1 MSVYILGGA
10 TMKTSRN
17 LSVMDRYMTLWVFLA
32 MVIGILSGFI
42 FPSLP
47 KLINSWSVGTTSIPI
62 AIGLI
67 LMLYPP
73 LTKVNYGKMGDVFSD
88 KKELTFSLIQ
98 NWVVGPLLMF
108 ALAIIFLRNYP
119 SYMIG
124 LIMIGLAR
132 CIAMV
137 IVWNELAHGN
147 NDYAA
152 GLVAINSIFQIIFYS
167 IYAYLFISILPKF
180 FGIQTQ
186 TVNITMS
193 EIAKTVFIYLGIPF
207 ILGISSRYLI
217 IKSKGRGWFEDKY
230 VPKISRITTWALLF
244 TIVVMF
250 SVKGARV
257 VELPL
262 DAVRVAVPLLLY
274 FVLMFFITFWIA
286 KKTGTSYS
294 ISATQSFTAASNNFE
309 LAVAVT
315 VGIFGLNS
323 GEAFAAVIG
332 PMVEVPMMILLV
344 DVALW
349 IKRKFY

>member
-1 MSVYILGGA
+1 
-10 TMKTSRN
+10 MKTSKN
-17 LSVMDRYMTLWVFLA
+17 LSFMDRYMTLWVFLA
-32 MVIGILSGFI
+32 MALGILSGFI

-73 LTKVNYGKMGDVFSD
+73 LTKVNYGKMGDVFRD
-88 KKELTFSLIQ
+88 KKELSFSLIQ
-98 NWVVGPLLMF
+98 NWIVGPLLMF
-108 ALAIIFLRNYP
+108 ALAIIFLHNYP
-119 SYMIG
+119 NYMIG
-124 LIMIGLAR
+124 LIMIGLSR

-152 GLVAINSIFQIIFYS
+152 GLVALNSIFQIIFYS
-167 IYAYLFISILPKF
+167 IYAYIFISVLPKL
-180 FGIQTQ
+180 FGIKTQ
-186 TVNITMS
+186 TVNITMG

-207 ILGISSRYLI
+207 ILGVCSRYLI
-217 IKSKGRGWFEDKY
+217 IKSKGKDWFEDKY

-250 SVKGARV
+250 SVKGAKV
-257 VELPL
+257 VQLPL
-262 DAVRVAVPLLLY
+262 DAIRIAIPLLLY
-274 FVLMFFITFWIA
+274 FILMFFLTFWIA
-286 KKTGTSYS
+286 KRTGTNYP
-294 ISATQSFTAASNNFE
+294 ISATQSFTASSNNFE

-315 VGIFGLNS
+315 VGVFGLNS

-332 PMVEVPMMILLV
+332 PMIEVPVMMLLV
-344 DVALW
+344 DVSLW
-349 IKRKFY
+349 IKRRFY

>member
-1 MSVYILGGA
+1 
-10 TMKTSRN
+10 MKTSKN
-17 LSVMDRYMTLWVFLA
+17 LSFMDRYMTLWVFLA
-32 MVIGILSGFI
+32 MALGILSGFI

-73 LTKVNYGKMGDVFSD
+73 LTKVNYEKMGDVFRD
-88 KKELTFSLIQ
+88 KKELSFSLIQ
-98 NWVVGPLLMF
+98 NWIVGPLLMF
-108 ALAIIFLRNYP
+108 ALAIIFLHNYP
-119 SYMIG
+119 NYMIG

-152 GLVAINSIFQIIFYS
+152 GLVALNSIFQIIFYS
-167 IYAYLFISILPKF
+167 IYAYIFISVLPKL
-180 FGIQTQ
+180 FGIKTQ
-186 TVNITMS
+186 TVNITMG

-207 ILGISSRYLI
+207 ILEVCSRYLI
-217 IKSKGRGWFEDKY
+217 IKGKGKDWFEDKY

-250 SVKGARV
+250 SVKGAKV
-257 VELPL
+257 VQLPL
-262 DAVRVAVPLLLY
+262 DAIRIAIPLLLY
-274 FVLMFFITFWIA
+274 FILMFFLTFWIA
-286 KKTGTSYS
+286 KRTGTNYP
-294 ISATQSFTAASNNFE
+294 ISATQSFTASSNNFE

-315 VGIFGLNS
+315 VGVFGLNS
-323 GEAFAAVIG
+323 GEAFTAVIG
-332 PMVEVPMMILLV
+332 PMIEVPVMMLLV
-344 DVALW
+344 DVSLW
-349 IKRKFY
+349 IKRRFY

>member
-1 MSVYILGGA
+1 MY
-10 TMKTSRN
+10 TSKN
-17 LSVMDRYMTLWVFLA
+17 LSIMDRYMTLWVFLA
-32 MVIGILSGFI
+32 IALGILSGFV

-73 LTKVNYGKMGDVFSD
+73 LTKVNYEKMGDVFRD

-119 SYMIG
+119 NYMIG

-152 GLVAINSIFQIIFYS
+152 GLVALNSLFQIIFYS
-167 IYAYLFISILPKF
+167 VYGYLFISVLPKL

-207 ILGISSRYLI
+207 ILGIGSRYLI
-217 IKSKGRGWFEDKY
+217 INTKGRDWFEDKY

-257 VELPL
+257 VQLPL
-262 DAVRVAVPLLLY
+262 DAVQIAIPLLLY

-286 KKTGTSYS
+286 KKTGTNYS

-332 PMVEVPMMILLV
+332 PMVEVPVMILLV

-349 IKRKFY
+349 IKRRFY

>member
-1 MSVYILGGA
+1 MH
-10 TMKTSRN
+10 TSKN
-17 LSVMDRYMTLWVFLA
+17 LSIMDRYMTLWVFLA
-32 MVIGILSGFI
+32 MALGILSGFV

-73 LTKVNYGKMGDVFSD
+73 LTKVNYEKMGDVFRD

-119 SYMIG
+119 NYMIG

-152 GLVAINSIFQIIFYS
+152 GLVALNSLFQIIFYS
-167 IYAYLFISILPKF
+167 VYGYLFISVLPKL

-207 ILGISSRYLI
+207 ILGIGSRYLI
-217 IKSKGRGWFEDKY
+217 INTKGRDWFEDKY

-257 VELPL
+257 VQLPL
-262 DAVRVAVPLLLY
+262 DAVRIAIPLLLY

-286 KKTGTSYS
+286 KKTGTNYS

-332 PMVEVPMMILLV
+332 PMVEVPVMILLV

-349 IKRKFY
+349 IKRRFY

>member
-1 MSVYILGGA
+1 MH
-10 TMKTSRN
+10 TSKN
-17 LSVMDRYMTLWVFLA
+17 LSIMDRYMTLWVFLA
-32 MVIGILSGFI
+32 MALGILSGFV

-73 LTKVNYGKMGDVFSD
+73 LTKVNYDKMGDIFRD

-119 SYMIG
+119 NYMIG

-152 GLVAINSIFQIIFYS
+152 GLVALNSLFQIIFYS
-167 IYAYLFISILPKF
+167 VYGYLFISVLPKL

-186 TVNITMS
+186 TVNITMG

-207 ILGISSRYLI
+207 ILGIGSRYLI
-217 IKSKGRGWFEDKY
+217 INTKGRDWFEDKY

-250 SVKGARV
+250 SVKGAQV
-257 VELPL
+257 VQLPL
-262 DAVRVAVPLLLY
+262 DAVRIAIPLLLY

-286 KKTGTSYS
+286 KKTGTNYS

-332 PMVEVPMMILLV
+332 PMVEVPVMILLV

-349 IKRKFY
+349 IKRRFY

>member
-1 MSVYILGGA
+1 MH
-10 TMKTSRN
+10 TSKN
-17 LSVMDRYMTLWVFLA
+17 LSIMDRYMTLWVFLA
-32 MVIGILSGFI
+32 MALGILSGFV

-73 LTKVNYGKMGDVFSD
+73 LTKVNYEKMGDVFRD

-119 SYMIG
+119 NYMIG

-152 GLVAINSIFQIIFYS
+152 GLVALNSLFQIIFYS
-167 IYAYLFISILPKF
+167 VYGYLFISVLPKL

-217 IKSKGRGWFEDKY
+217 INTKGRDWFEDKY

-257 VELPL
+257 VQLPL
-262 DAVRVAVPLLLY
+262 DAVRIAIPLLLY

-286 KKTGTSYS
+286 KKTGTNYS

-332 PMVEVPMMILLV
+332 PMVEVPVMILLV

-349 IKRKFY
+349 IKRRFY

>member
-1 MSVYILGGA
+1 
-10 TMKTSRN
+10 MKKSKN
-17 LSVMDRYMTLWVFLA
+17 LSFMDRYMTLWVFLA
-32 MVIGILSGFI
+32 MALGILSGFI

-73 LTKVNYGKMGDVFSD
+73 LTKVNYEKMGDVFRD
-88 KKELTFSLIQ
+88 KKELSFSLIQ
-98 NWVVGPLLMF
+98 NWIVGPLLMF
-108 ALAIIFLRNYP
+108 ALAIIFLHNYP
-119 SYMIG
+119 NYMIG

-152 GLVAINSIFQIIFYS
+152 GLVALNSIFQIIFYS
-167 IYAYLFISILPKF
+167 IYAYIFISVLPKL
-180 FGIQTQ
+180 FGIKTQ
-186 TVNITMS
+186 TVNITMG

-207 ILGISSRYLI
+207 ILGVCSRYLI
-217 IKSKGRGWFEDKY
+217 INGKGKDWFEDKY
-230 VPKISRITTWALLF
+230 VPKISRITAWALLF

-250 SVKGARV
+250 SVKGAKV
-257 VELPL
+257 VQLPL
-262 DAVRVAVPLLLY
+262 DAIRIAIPLLLY
-274 FVLMFFITFWIA
+274 FILMFFLTFWIA
-286 KKTGTSYS
+286 KRTGTNYP
-294 ISATQSFTAASNNFE
+294 ISATQSFTASSNNFE

-315 VGIFGLNS
+315 VGVFGLNS

-332 PMVEVPMMILLV
+332 PMIEVPVMMLLV
-344 DVALW
+344 DVSLW
-349 IKRKFY
+349 IKRRFY

>member
-1 MSVYILGGA
+1 
-10 TMKTSRN
+10 MKTSKN
-17 LSVMDRYMTLWVFLA
+17 LSFMDRYMTLWVFLA
-32 MVIGILSGFI
+32 MALGILSGFI

-47 KLINSWSVGTTSIPI
+47 KLINSWSIGTTSIPI

-73 LTKVNYGKMGDVFSD
+73 LTKVNYGKMGDVFRD
-88 KKELTFSLIQ
+88 KKELSFSLIQ
-98 NWVVGPLLMF
+98 NWIVGPLLMF
-108 ALAIIFLRNYP
+108 ALAIIFLHNYP
-119 SYMIG
+119 NYMIG

-152 GLVAINSIFQIIFYS
+152 GLVALNSIFQIIFYS
-167 IYAYLFISILPKF
+167 IYAYIFISVLPKL
-180 FGIQTQ
+180 FGIKTQ
-186 TVNITMS
+186 TVNITMG

-207 ILGISSRYLI
+207 ILGVCSRYLI
-217 IKSKGRGWFEDKY
+217 INGKGKDWFEDKY

-250 SVKGARV
+250 SVKGAKV
-257 VELPL
+257 VRLPL
-262 DAVRVAVPLLLY
+262 DAIRIAIPLLLY
-274 FVLMFFITFWIA
+274 FILMFFLTFWIA
-286 KKTGTSYS
+286 KRTGTNYP
-294 ISATQSFTAASNNFE
+294 ISATQSFTASSNNFE

-315 VGIFGLNS
+315 VGVFGLNS

-332 PMVEVPMMILLV
+332 PMIEVPVMMLLV
-344 DVALW
+344 DVSLW
-349 IKRKFY
+349 IKRRFY

>member
-1 MSVYILGGA
+1 
-10 TMKTSRN
+10 MKKSKN
-17 LSVMDRYMTLWVFLA
+17 LSFMDRYMTLWVFLA
-32 MVIGILSGFI
+32 MALGILSGFI

-47 KLINSWSVGTTSIPI
+47 KLINSWSIGTTSIPI

-73 LTKVNYGKMGDVFSD
+73 LTKVNYGKMGDVFRD
-88 KKELTFSLIQ
+88 KKELSFSLIQ
-98 NWVVGPLLMF
+98 NWIVGPLLMF
-108 ALAIIFLRNYP
+108 ALAIIFLHNYP
-119 SYMIG
+119 NYMIG

-152 GLVAINSIFQIIFYS
+152 GLVALNSIFQIIFYS
-167 IYAYLFISILPKF
+167 IYAYIFISVLPKL
-180 FGIQTQ
+180 FGIKTQ
-186 TVNITMS
+186 TVNITMG

-207 ILGISSRYLI
+207 ILGFCSRYLI
-217 IKSKGRGWFEDKY
+217 IKGKGKDWFEDKY

-250 SVKGARV
+250 SVKGAKV
-257 VELPL
+257 VQLPL
-262 DAVRVAVPLLLY
+262 DAIRIAIPLLLY
-274 FVLMFFITFWIA
+274 FILMFFLTFWIA
-286 KKTGTSYS
+286 KRTGTNYP
-294 ISATQSFTAASNNFE
+294 ISATQSFTASSNNFE

-315 VGIFGLNS
+315 VGVFGLNS

-332 PMVEVPMMILLV
+332 PMIEVPVMMLLV
-344 DVALW
+344 DVSLW
-349 IKRKFY
+349 IKRRFY

>member
-1 MSVYILGGA
+1 MH
-10 TMKTSRN
+10 TSKN
-17 LSVMDRYMTLWVFLA
+17 LSIMDRYMTLWVFLA
-32 MVIGILSGFI
+32 MALGILSGFV

-47 KLINSWSVGTTSIPI
+47 KLVNSWSVGTTSIPI

-73 LTKVNYGKMGDVFSD
+73 LTKVNYEKMGDVFRD

-119 SYMIG
+119 NYMIG

-152 GLVAINSIFQIIFYS
+152 GLVALNSLFQIIFYS
-167 IYAYLFISILPKF
+167 VYGYLFISVLPKL

-186 TVNITMS
+186 TVNITMG

-207 ILGISSRYLI
+207 ILGIGSRYLI
-217 IKSKGRGWFEDKY
+217 INTKGRDWFEDKY

-250 SVKGARV
+250 SVKGAQV
-257 VELPL
+257 VQLPL
-262 DAVRVAVPLLLY
+262 DAVRIAIPLLLY

-286 KKTGTSYS
+286 KKTGTNYS

-332 PMVEVPMMILLV
+332 PMVEVPVMILLV

-349 IKRKFY
+349 IKRRFY

>member
-1 MSVYILGGA
+1 MVVYMGGII
-10 TMKTSRN
+10 MKTSKN
-17 LSVMDRYMTLWVFLA
+17 LSFMDRYMTLWVFLA
-32 MVIGILSGFI
+32 MALGIISGFI

-47 KLINSWSVGTTSIPI
+47 KLINSWSIGTTSIPI

-73 LTKVNYGKMGDVFSD
+73 LTKVNYEKMGDVFKD
-88 KKELTFSLIQ
+88 KKELAFSLIQ
-98 NWVVGPLLMF
+98 NWVIGPMLMF
-108 ALAIIFLRNYP
+108 ILAIIFLRNYP
-119 SYMIG
+119 NYMIG
-124 LIMIGLAR
+124 LIMIGLSR

-152 GLVAINSIFQIIFYS
+152 GLVALNSLFQIIFYS
-167 IYAYLFISILPKF
+167 VYAYIFISVLPKI

-186 TVNITMS
+186 MINITMS

-207 ILGISSRYLI
+207 ILGICSRYLI
-217 IKSKGRGWFEDKY
+217 INKKGKAWFDDKY
-230 VPKISRITTWALLF
+230 VPKIGRITTWALLF

-250 SVKGARV
+250 SVKGAKV
-257 VELPL
+257 VQLPL
-262 DAVRVAVPLLLY
+262 DAVRIAVPLLLY
-274 FVLMFFITFWIA
+274 FVLMFFITFYIA

-332 PMVEVPMMILLV
+332 PMVEVPVMILLV
-344 DVALW
+344 NVALW
-349 IKRKFY
+349 LKKRFY

>member
-1 MSVYILGGA
+1 MH
-10 TMKTSRN
+10 TSKN
-17 LSVMDRYMTLWVFLA
+17 LSIMDRYMTLWVFLA
-32 MVIGILSGFI
+32 MALGILSGFV

-73 LTKVNYGKMGDVFSD
+73 LTKVNYDKMGDVFRD

-119 SYMIG
+119 NYMIG

-152 GLVAINSIFQIIFYS
+152 GLVALNSLFQIIFYS
-167 IYAYLFISILPKF
+167 VYGYLFISVLPKL

-207 ILGISSRYLI
+207 ILGIGSRYLI
-217 IKSKGRGWFEDKY
+217 INTKGRDWFEDKY

-250 SVKGARV
+250 SVKGAQV
-257 VELPL
+257 VQLPL
-262 DAVRVAVPLLLY
+262 DAVRIAIPLLLY

-286 KKTGTSYS
+286 KKTGTNYS

-332 PMVEVPMMILLV
+332 PMVEVPVMILLV

-349 IKRKFY
+349 IKRRFY

>member
-1 MSVYILGGA
+1 
-10 TMKTSRN
+10 MKKSKN
-17 LSVMDRYMTLWVFLA
+17 LSFMDRYMTLWVFLA
-32 MVIGILSGFI
+32 MALGILSGFI

-47 KLINSWSVGTTSIPI
+47 KLINSWSIGTTSIPI

-73 LTKVNYGKMGDVFSD
+73 LTKVNYGKMGDVFRD
-88 KKELTFSLIQ
+88 KKELSFSLIQ
-98 NWVVGPLLMF
+98 NWIVEPLLMF
-108 ALAIIFLRNYP
+108 ALAIIFLHNYP
-119 SYMIG
+119 NYMIG

-152 GLVAINSIFQIIFYS
+152 GLVALNSIFEIIFYS
-167 IYAYLFISILPKF
+167 IYAYIFISVLPKL
-180 FGIQTQ
+180 FGIKTQ
-186 TVNITMS
+186 TVNITMG

-207 ILGISSRYLI
+207 ILGVCSRYLI
-217 IKSKGRGWFEDKY
+217 IKSKGKDWFEDKY

-250 SVKGARV
+250 SVKGAKV
-257 VELPL
+257 VQLPL
-262 DAVRVAVPLLLY
+262 DAIRIAIPLLLY
-274 FVLMFFITFWIA
+274 FILMFFLTFWIA
-286 KKTGTSYS
+286 KRTGTNYP
-294 ISATQSFTAASNNFE
+294 ISATQSFTASSNNFE

-315 VGIFGLNS
+315 VGVFGLNS

-332 PMVEVPMMILLV
+332 PMIEVPVMMLLV
-344 DVALW
+344 DVSLW
-349 IKRKFY
+349 IKRRFY

>member
-1 MSVYILGGA
+1 MH
-10 TMKTSRN
+10 TSKN
-17 LSVMDRYMTLWVFLA
+17 LSIMDRYMTLWVFLA
-32 MVIGILSGFI
+32 MALGILSGFV

-73 LTKVNYGKMGDVFSD
+73 LTKVNYEKMGDVFRD

-119 SYMIG
+119 NYMIG

-152 GLVAINSIFQIIFYS
+152 GLVALNSLFQIIFYS
-167 IYAYLFISILPKF
+167 VYGYLFISVLPKL

-186 TVNITMS
+186 TVNITMG

-207 ILGISSRYLI
+207 ILGIGSRYLI
-217 IKSKGRGWFEDKY
+217 INTKGRDWFEDKY

-257 VELPL
+257 VQLPL
-262 DAVRVAVPLLLY
+262 DAVQIAIPLLLY

-286 KKTGTSYS
+286 KKTGTNYS

-332 PMVEVPMMILLV
+332 PMVEVPVMILLV

-349 IKRKFY
+349 IKRRFY

>member
-1 MSVYILGGA
+1 
-10 TMKTSRN
+10 MKTSKN
-17 LSVMDRYMTLWVFLA
+17 LSFMDRYMTLWVFLA
-32 MVIGILSGFI
+32 MALGILSGFI

-73 LTKVNYGKMGDVFSD
+73 LTKVNYEKMGDVFRD
-88 KKELTFSLIQ
+88 KKELSFSLIQ
-98 NWVVGPLLMF
+98 NWIVGPLLMF
-108 ALAIIFLRNYP
+108 ALAIIFLHNYP
-119 SYMIG
+119 NYMIG

-152 GLVAINSIFQIIFYS
+152 GLVALNSIFQIIFYS
-167 IYAYLFISILPKF
+167 IYAYIFISVLPKL
-180 FGIQTQ
+180 FGIKTQ
-186 TVNITMS
+186 TINITMG

-207 ILGISSRYLI
+207 ILGVCSRYLI
-217 IKSKGRGWFEDKY
+217 IKGKGKDWFEDKY

-250 SVKGARV
+250 SVKGAKV
-257 VELPL
+257 VQLPL
-262 DAVRVAVPLLLY
+262 DAIRIAIPLLLY
-274 FVLMFFITFWIA
+274 FILMFFLTFWIA
-286 KKTGTSYS
+286 KRTGTNYP
-294 ISATQSFTAASNNFE
+294 ISATQSFTASSNNFE

-315 VGIFGLNS
+315 VGVFGLNS

-332 PMVEVPMMILLV
+332 PMIEVPVMMLLV
-344 DVALW
+344 DVSLW
-349 IKRKFY
+349 IKRRFY

>member
-1 MSVYILGGA
+1 MQ
-10 TMKTSRN
+10 TSKN
-17 LSVMDRYMTLWVFLA
+17 LSIMDHYMTLWVFIA
-32 MVIGILSGFI
+32 MVLGICSAFI

-47 KLINSWSVGTTSIPI
+47 KLINSWSIGTTSIPI

-73 LTKVNYGKMGDVFSD
+73 LTKVNYNKMGDVFRD

-98 NWVVGPLLMF
+98 NWLVGPLLMF
-108 ALAIIFLRNYP
+108 ALAIIFLHNYP
-119 SYMIG
+119 NYMTG

-152 GLVAINSIFQIIFYS
+152 GLVALNSIFQILFYS
-167 IYAYLFISILPKF
+167 VYAYFLISILPKW

-186 TVNITMS
+186 AINITMS
-193 EIAKTVFIYLGIPF
+193 EIAKSVFIYLGIPF
-207 ILGISSRYLI
+207 TLGISSRYLI
-217 IKSKGRGWFEDKY
+217 IHSKGKKWFEERY
-230 VPKISRITTWALLF
+230 VPKVSRITTWALLF

-250 SVKGARV
+250 SVKGTRV
-257 VELPL
+257 VQLPL
-262 DAVRVAVPLLLY
+262 DAVMIAIPLIIY
-274 FVLMFFITFWIA
+274 FLLMFSITFWIA
-286 KKTGTSYS
+286 KKTHTNYS
-294 ISATQSFTAASNNFE
+294 ISATQAFTAASNNFE

-315 VGIFGLNS
+315 VAIFGLNS

-332 PMVEVPMMILLV
+332 PMAEVPVMILLV
-344 DVALW
+344 NVALW
-349 IKRKFY
+349 IKRNYY

>member
-1 MSVYILGGA
+1 
-10 TMKTSRN
+10 MKTSRN

-147 NDYAA
+147 GNKTVNTNVTNNGNGDNSQNNKQALPQTGNTKNDAAVA
-152 GLVAINSIFQIIFYS
+152 GLGLAGLL
-167 IYAYLFISILPKF
+167 A
-180 FGIQTQ
+180 
-186 TVNITMS
+186 M
-193 EIAKTVFIYLGIPF
+193 LG
-207 ILGISSRYLI
+207 LGGL
-217 IKSKGRGWFEDKY
+217 
-230 VPKISRITTWALLF
+230 
-244 TIVVMF
+244 
-250 SVKGARV
+250 
-257 VELPL
+257 
-262 DAVRVAVPLLLY
+262 
-274 FVLMFFITFWIA
+274 
-286 KKTGTSYS
+286 KK
-294 ISATQSFTAASNNFE
+294 
-309 LAVAVT
+309 
-315 VGIFGLNS
+315 
-323 GEAFAAVIG
+323 
-332 PMVEVPMMILLV
+332 
-344 DVALW
+344 
-349 IKRKFY
+349 KRN

>member
-1 MSVYILGGA
+1 MH
-10 TMKTSRN
+10 TSKN
-17 LSVMDRYMTLWVFLA
+17 LSIMDRYMTLWVFLA
-32 MVIGILSGFI
+32 MALGILSCFV

-73 LTKVNYGKMGDVFSD
+73 LTKVNYEKMGDVFRD

-119 SYMIG
+119 NYMIG

-152 GLVAINSIFQIIFYS
+152 GLVALNSLFQIIFYS
-167 IYAYLFISILPKF
+167 VYGYLFISVLPKL

-186 TVNITMS
+186 TVNITMG

-207 ILGISSRYLI
+207 ILGIGSRYLI
-217 IKSKGRGWFEDKY
+217 INTKGRDWFEDKY

-250 SVKGARV
+250 SVKGAQV
-257 VELPL
+257 VQLPL
-262 DAVRVAVPLLLY
+262 DAVRIAIPLLLY

-286 KKTGTSYS
+286 KKTGTNYS

-332 PMVEVPMMILLV
+332 PMVEVPVMILLV

-349 IKRKFY
+349 IKRRFY

>member
-1 MSVYILGGA
+1 MH
-10 TMKTSRN
+10 TSKN
-17 LSVMDRYMTLWVFLA
+17 LSIMDRYMTLWVFLA
-32 MVIGILSGFI
+32 MALGILSGFV

-73 LTKVNYGKMGDVFSD
+73 LTKVNYEKMGDVFRD

-119 SYMIG
+119 NYMIG

-152 GLVAINSIFQIIFYS
+152 GLVALNSLFQIIFYS
-167 IYAYLFISILPKF
+167 VYGYLFISVLPKF

-207 ILGISSRYLI
+207 ILGIGSRYLI
-217 IKSKGRGWFEDKY
+217 INTKGRDWFEDKY

-257 VELPL
+257 VQLPL
-262 DAVRVAVPLLLY
+262 DAVRIAIPLLLY

-286 KKTGTSYS
+286 KKTGTNYS

-332 PMVEVPMMILLV
+332 PMVEVPVMILLV

-349 IKRKFY
+349 IKRRFY

>member
-1 MSVYILGGA
+1 MH
-10 TMKTSRN
+10 TSKN
-17 LSVMDRYMTLWVFLA
+17 LSIMDRYMTLWVFLA
-32 MVIGILSGFI
+32 MALGILSGFV

-73 LTKVNYGKMGDVFSD
+73 LTKVNYEKMGDVFRD

-119 SYMIG
+119 NYMIG

-152 GLVAINSIFQIIFYS
+152 GLVALNSFFQIIFYS
-167 IYAYLFISILPKF
+167 VYGYLFISVLPKL

-186 TVNITMS
+186 TVNITMG

-207 ILGISSRYLI
+207 ILGIGSRYLI
-217 IKSKGRGWFEDKY
+217 INTKGRDWFEDKY

-250 SVKGARV
+250 SVKGAQV
-257 VELPL
+257 VQLPL
-262 DAVRVAVPLLLY
+262 DAVRIAIPLLLY

-286 KKTGTSYS
+286 KKTGTNYS

-332 PMVEVPMMILLV
+332 PMVEVPVMILLV

-349 IKRKFY
+349 IKRRFY

>member
-1 MSVYILGGA
+1 MH
-10 TMKTSRN
+10 TSKN
-17 LSVMDRYMTLWVFLA
+17 LSIMDRYMTLWVFLA
-32 MVIGILSGFI
+32 MALGILSGFV

-73 LTKVNYGKMGDVFSD
+73 LTKVNYDKMGDVFRD

-119 SYMIG
+119 NYMIG

-152 GLVAINSIFQIIFYS
+152 GLVALNSLFQIIFYS
-167 IYAYLFISILPKF
+167 VYGYLFISVLPKL

-186 TVNITMS
+186 TVNITMG

-207 ILGISSRYLI
+207 ILGIGSRYLI
-217 IKSKGRGWFEDKY
+217 INTKGRDWFEDKY

-250 SVKGARV
+250 SVKGAQV
-257 VELPL
+257 VQLPL
-262 DAVRVAVPLLLY
+262 DAVRIAIPLLLY

-286 KKTGTSYS
+286 KKTGTNYS

-332 PMVEVPMMILLV
+332 PMVEVPVMILLV

-349 IKRKFY
+349 IKRRFY

>member
-1 MSVYILGGA
+1 MH
-10 TMKTSRN
+10 TSKN
-17 LSVMDRYMTLWVFLA
+17 LSIMDRYMTLWVFLA
-32 MVIGILSGFI
+32 MALGILSGFV

-73 LTKVNYGKMGDVFSD
+73 LTKVNYEKMGDVFRD

-119 SYMIG
+119 NYMIG

-152 GLVAINSIFQIIFYS
+152 GLVALNSLFQIIFYS
-167 IYAYLFISILPKF
+167 VYGYLFISVLPKL

-193 EIAKTVFIYLGIPF
+193 EIAKTIFIYLGIPF
-207 ILGISSRYLI
+207 ILGIGSRYLI
-217 IKSKGRGWFEDKY
+217 INTKGRDWFEDKY

-257 VELPL
+257 VQLPL
-262 DAVRVAVPLLLY
+262 DAVRIAIPLLLY

-286 KKTGTSYS
+286 KKTGTNYS

-332 PMVEVPMMILLV
+332 PMVEVPVMILLV

-349 IKRKFY
+349 IKRRFY

>member
-1 MSVYILGGA
+1 MN
-10 TMKTSRN
+10 TSKS
-17 LSVMDRYMTLWVFLA
+17 LSFMDRYMTLWVFLA
-32 MVIGILSGFI
+32 MALGIVISFV
-42 FPSLP
+42 FPSFP
-47 KLINSWSVGTTSIPI
+47 KLINSWPVGTTSIPI

-73 LTKVNYGKMGDVFSD
+73 LTKVNYDKMGDVFRD
-88 KKELTFSLIQ
+88 KKELAFSLIQ
-98 NWVVGPLLMF
+98 NWIVGPLLMF
-108 ALAIIFLRNYP
+108 ALAIIFLHNYP
-119 SYMIG
+119 NYMVG

-137 IVWNELAHGN
+137 IVWNELAQGN

-152 GLVAINSIFQIIFYS
+152 GLVALNSIFQIIFYS
-167 IYAYLFISILPKF
+167 IYAYFFISVLPKF
-180 FGIQTQ
+180 FGIQTH
-186 TVNITMS
+186 TLNITMG

-207 ILGISSRYLI
+207 ILGIGSRYLI
-217 IKSKGRGWFEDKY
+217 IKSKGKDWFEEKY

-244 TIVVMF
+244 TIVLMF
-250 SVKGARV
+250 SVKGVKV
-257 VELPL
+257 VQLPL

-286 KKTGTSYS
+286 KKTHTSYP
-294 ISATQSFTAASNNFE
+294 ISVTQAFTASSNNFE

-332 PMVEVPMMILLV
+332 PMVEVPVMILLV

-349 IKRKFY
+349 IKRRYYK

>member
-1 MSVYILGGA
+1 MH
-10 TMKTSRN
+10 TSKN
-17 LSVMDRYMTLWVFLA
+17 LSIMDRYMTLWVFLA
-32 MVIGILSGFI
+32 MALGILSGFV

-47 KLINSWSVGTTSIPI
+47 KLINSWSVSTTSIPI

-73 LTKVNYGKMGDVFSD
+73 LTKVNYEKMGDVFRD

-119 SYMIG
+119 NYMIG

-152 GLVAINSIFQIIFYS
+152 GLVALNSLFQIIFYS
-167 IYAYLFISILPKF
+167 VYGYLFISVLPKL

-207 ILGISSRYLI
+207 ILGIGSRYLI
-217 IKSKGRGWFEDKY
+217 INTKGRDWFEDKY

-257 VELPL
+257 VQLPL
-262 DAVRVAVPLLLY
+262 DAVRIAIPLLLY

-286 KKTGTSYS
+286 KKTGTNYS

-332 PMVEVPMMILLV
+332 PMVEVPVMILLV

-349 IKRKFY
+349 IKRRFY

>member
-1 MSVYILGGA
+1 MH
-10 TMKTSRN
+10 TSKN
-17 LSVMDRYMTLWVFLA
+17 LSIMDRYMTLWVFLA
-32 MVIGILSGFI
+32 MALGILSGFV

-73 LTKVNYGKMGDVFSD
+73 LTKVNYEKMGDVFRD

-119 SYMIG
+119 NYMIG

-152 GLVAINSIFQIIFYS
+152 GLVALNSLFQLLFYTV
-167 IYAYLFISILPKF
+167 YGYLLISVLTKL

-207 ILGISSRYLI
+207 ILGIGSRYLI
-217 IKSKGRGWFEDKY
+217 INTKGRDWFEDKY

-257 VELPL
+257 VQLPL
-262 DAVRVAVPLLLY
+262 DAVQIAIPLLLY

-286 KKTGTSYS
+286 KKTGTNYS

-332 PMVEVPMMILLV
+332 PMVEVPVMILLV

-349 IKRKFY
+349 IKRRFY

>member
-1 MSVYILGGA
+1 MH
-10 TMKTSRN
+10 TSKN
-17 LSVMDRYMTLWVFLA
+17 LSIMDRYMTLWVFLA
-32 MVIGILSGFI
+32 MALGILSGFV

-73 LTKVNYGKMGDVFSD
+73 LTKVNYEKMGDVFRD

-119 SYMIG
+119 NYMIG

-152 GLVAINSIFQIIFYS
+152 GLVALNSLFQIIFYS
-167 IYAYLFISILPKF
+167 VYGYLFISVLPKL

-207 ILGISSRYLI
+207 ILGIGSRYLI
-217 IKSKGRGWFEDKY
+217 INTKDRDWFEDKY

-257 VELPL
+257 VQLPL
-262 DAVRVAVPLLLY
+262 DAVRIAIPLLLY

-286 KKTGTSYS
+286 KKTGTNYS

-332 PMVEVPMMILLV
+332 PMAEVPVMILLV

-349 IKRKFY
+349 IKRRFY